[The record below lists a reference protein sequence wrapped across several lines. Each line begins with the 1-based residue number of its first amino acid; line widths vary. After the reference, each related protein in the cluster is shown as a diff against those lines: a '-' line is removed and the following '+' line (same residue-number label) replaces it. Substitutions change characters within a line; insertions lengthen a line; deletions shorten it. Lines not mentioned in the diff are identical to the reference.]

1 MPPYKNP
8 NRSRLGDVFIDS
20 YFQYAINIGGANFVT
35 GLETLTGTI
44 PIQSDADFI
53 CVHSMYETGLANAG
67 VLLLVNGGALVQL
80 TDGASQRA
88 MQNITV
94 PATTLFG
101 TAQRPYMWTLTH
113 RFKANTP
120 IGFQVTGL
128 AAALIGITMRFVL
141 GGFKVPIN
149 TL

>member
-1 MPPYKNP
+1 MPYKNP
-8 NRSRLGDVFIDS
+8 NRTRLGDVFIDS
-20 YFQYAINIGGANFVT
+20 EFNYALNIGGAAFVT

-67 VLLLVNGGALVQL
+67 VLLLLNGGALVQL
-80 TDGASQRA
+80 TDGSTQRA
-88 MQNITV
+88 MSNIPV

-101 TAQRPYMWTLTH
+101 TAQRPYMWPLTH

-128 AAALIGITMRFVL
+128 AASLIGITMRFVL
-141 GGFKVPIN
+141 GGFKVPLN